1 MDQKRLVVFHRNL
14 VDSYVQ
20 QLDADLTHNI
30 QSIFDW

>member
-20 QLDADLTHNI
+20 QLDADLIHNI
-30 QSIFDW
+30 QSIFD